1 MIAHVYILQ
10 YNVKHIVLFPEVW
23 TDNKQYMLTICLDL
37 SHLYKK
43 KKPLHLWVQL
53 TKLIDCANNNII
65 ILDSINFF
73 FNYKSQI

>member
-23 TDNKQYMLTICLDL
+23 TDNKQYMQTICLDL

-43 KKPLHLWVQL
+43 K
-53 TKLIDCANNNII
+53 TIAFMS
-65 ILDSINFF
+65 SINKI
-73 FNYKSQI
+73 NWLCK